1 MIVLDTNVVSEAM
14 KAEPNPAVRAWLD
27 EQAAETLYLSSVA
40 LLQIVGGDKLII
52 PFC

>member
-1 MIVLDTNVVSEAM
+1 MRPQLWVIAG
-14 KAEPNPAVRAWLD
+14 PNGAGK
-27 EQAAETLYLSSVA
+27 SA